1 MMTHP
6 TGLFRETIFRPLG
19 VLAPQIFTRP
29 TSTSPINC
37 ISSRT
42 WVAGRPQVGLC
53 PIFLVYY
60 SLSPSLFSVHC
71 QSVSTVRSV
80 WRSVWVVSC
89 VWAVILFCTELYL
102 LLLQCLSGVQGSLLW
117 NNNWVTFLDTM
128 FHVQILAKSGT
139 KTKLVTRISSI
150 RIDPIEHEK
159 FITTLEDGTKGL
171 MPVSEIGLF
180 TETI

>member
-1 MMTHP
+1 VTLL
-6 TGLFRETIFRPLG
+6 T
-19 VLAPQIFTRP
+19 Q
-29 TSTSPINC
+29 C
-37 ISSRT
+37 
-42 WVAGRPQVGLC
+42 
-53 PIFLVYY
+53 
-60 SLSPSLFSVHC
+60 
-71 QSVSTVRSV
+71 
-80 WRSVWVVSC
+80 VVSS

-102 LLLQCLSGVQGSLLW
+102 LSLQCLSGVQGSLLW

-128 FHVQILAKSGT
+128 FHVQILAESGT

-171 MPVSEIGLF
+171 MPVSEIGLL